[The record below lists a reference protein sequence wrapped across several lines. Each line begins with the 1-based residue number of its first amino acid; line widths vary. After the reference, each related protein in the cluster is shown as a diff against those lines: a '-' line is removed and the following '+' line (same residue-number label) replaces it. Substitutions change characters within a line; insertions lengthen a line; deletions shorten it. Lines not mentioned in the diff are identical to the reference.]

1 MFLIRLDVFY
11 LLFITIS
18 TGVSY
23 LFKREIVF
31 CGWLIEREIFGGT
44 GGESVN
50 STGYSLIE

>member
-44 GGESVN
+44 GGESAN